1 MNAAAATLT
10 PAAGD
15 AFPALKI
22 SGAWSIRAGFP
33 EAAAIAAAITATP
46 AAKKTPPPAAAP
58 APAATETVLPLDA
71 SGLER
76 YDSSLP
82 AFLLELHRQLEPLGI
97 RPASENLPPD
107 LAGLLKLALA
117 HADNDGNGRAD
128 IEEFTGDDAASTAA
142 AARRRAGDA
151 AREAA
156 LRATLTYRLGAWAL
170 ASARAWNAA
179 LEFTGRVAG
188 AFANFCR
195 GRARVRMRECG
206 LLIQDC
212 GADALP
218 IIALVSSLT
227 GLILAY
233 LGVLQMRQ
241 VGAVTMVP
249 GAVALSMLREM
260 GVLMTGVILCGRTA
274 TAYAAQLATMN
285 VSEETAAL
293 RVLGISPYEYLV
305 LPRFFALFLMTPL
318 LTLYANLC
326 GIAGGLLVVAPMGIP
341 LEQGVEM
348 TLRVIKMPSVAA
360 GLIKAFVFAILIAWS
375 GCFRGMNAGKSSQAV
390 GDATT
395 SAAVLGITLLVI
407 ADAVFAVLFD
417 VIHFF

>member
-1 MNAAAATLT
+1 MKAEATLT
-10 PAAGD
+10 PAAGG
-15 AFPALKI
+15 AAPALKL
-22 SGAWSIRAGFP
+22 SGAWSIRDGFP
-33 EAAAIAAAITATP
+33 APDTLAAVVARAPVFRTDAARQGGAGQ
-46 AAKKTPPPAAAP
+46 PPAAP
-58 APAATETVLPLDA
+58 APVETVLPLDA

-82 AFLLELHRQLEPLGI
+82 AFLLELHRKLEPLGI
-97 RPASENLPPD
+97 RPAFENLPKD
-107 LAGLLKLALA
+107 LAALLKLALA
-117 HADNDGNGRAD
+117 RADNDGNGRPD
-128 IEEFTGDDAASTAA
+128 IEEFGAAS
-142 AARRRAGDA
+142 GA

-417 VIHFF
+417 VIEFF